1 MPTRLALYGRVS
13 TADQSANPQ
22 LDQLRRYAGD
32 RDLEIVEEYV
42 DEAVS
47 GATDRRPALDRLMAD
62 ARRRRFDALACT
74 KLDRLARS
82 VRHLTAMGAELEALG
97 VDLIVV
103 DQAIDT
109 STPSGRLLFNVLGAI
124 AEFERDL
131 IRERTIA
138 GLAAARRRGR
148 HPGRPPALDC
158 RGRER
163 ALRLRRAGRSIR
175 EIAEVLAVSKSVI
188 ARELRPRPAIAEE
201 P

>member
-1 MPTRLALYGRVS
+1 MSPPQPTRLALYGRVS
-13 TADQSANPQ
+13 TADQTIDPQ
-22 LDQLRRYAGD
+22 LDQLRRYAHD
-32 RDLEIVEEYV
+32 RGLEIVEEFV

-47 GATDRRPALDRLMAD
+47 GAKDRRPALDRVMAD

-109 STPSGRLLFNVLGAI
+109 STPSGRLLFNVFGAI

-131 IRERTIA
+131 IRERTVA
-138 GLAAARRRGR
+138 GLAAARRRGK
-148 HPGRPPALDC
+148 HPGRPRALD
-158 RGRER
+158 RRARDR

-175 EIAEVLAVSKSVI
+175 EIAEVLGVSKSVI
-188 ARELRPRPAIAEE
+188 ARGLARLK
-201 P
+201 